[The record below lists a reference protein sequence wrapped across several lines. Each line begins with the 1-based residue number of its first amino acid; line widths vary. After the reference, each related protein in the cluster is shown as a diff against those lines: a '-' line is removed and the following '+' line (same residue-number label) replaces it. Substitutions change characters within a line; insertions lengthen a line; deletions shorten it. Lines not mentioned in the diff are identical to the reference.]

1 MSTLRRQFDLR
12 RIRFEPLDSRADL
25 QRLRELPCVESVSPD
40 GESCEVSLAPGT
52 SPEAGMRALAEAIAP
67 ARIELVRRRLEDV
80 FVDLVA
86 KDGDGDSGHALKTHL
101 QGLSTEG
108 AAT

>member
-1 MSTLRRQFDLR
+1 
-12 RIRFEPLDSRADL
+12 
-25 QRLRELPCVESVSPD
+25 
-40 GESCEVSLAPGT
+40 
-52 SPEAGMRALAEAIAP
+52 MRALAEAIAP